1 MPTNF
6 TLNFLTVTKRIF
18 CSRSLQLATIELI
31 RRKAV
36 LQMTDKTDQ
45 IKGKVQETVGKVT
58 DDQQLEAKG
67 FASNN
72 VVFGI
77 GSYTYNYLTRDTFGF
92 AVKATRGQ
100 VNGQAREL
108 FKDPIT
114 DSGVKKSAKGLL
126 RVEKSKDG
134 FVLFDQQTAEQEQQG
149 ALKTVF
155 ENGQLLR
162 ECSLDEIRE
171 RLTINL

>member
-1 MPTNF
+1 MMPTNF

-67 FASNN
+67 KAEEIKGKASEKADDLGDTIKEKTGELKDK
-72 VVFGI
+72 VAGVFNKLVDKVDG
-77 GSYTYNYLTRDTFGF
+77 
-92 AVKATRGQ
+92 
-100 VNGQAREL
+100 
-108 FKDPIT
+108 KD
-114 DSGVKKSAKGLL
+114 
-126 RVEKSKDG
+126 
-134 FVLFDQQTAEQEQQG
+134 
-149 ALKTVF
+149 
-155 ENGQLLR
+155 
-162 ECSLDEIRE
+162 
-171 RLTINL
+171 